1 MKKLLA
7 LTLTLCMV
15 LSLAAVFGVT
25 ASAATDKTEGKTY
38 TMTAVYDDGKYTVAL
53 NSGDSVTVSN
63 ANELRLLASYVNAGK
78 PTIGIYFQLTGDI
91 VLGDQYDPSSP
102 LPLLTP
108 IGNKPETPF
117 RGIFNGAGHTI
128 SNLFVEE
135 KNNAAGLFGYVRGA
149 TIHGFT
155 LVNAAIS
162 GKENVGGVIGCV
174 LGYVRMY
181 NISVNGKV
189 TGETAV
195 GGLVGSAIGSPQ
207 QVVNCA
213 SFATVSASN
222 AAGGLFGSCS
232 NTAFYNCLMGGRI
245 SATGTAGTF
254 VGDSADTV
262 VATGCYFYR
271 NTATTTD
278 MNTGVTGE
286 VTEWLESQNAAETAR
301 TLNAYT
307 LTDSPDSTK
316 CFAWTD
322 VNEKPAL
329 SATRPVV
336 KVTAKNEDSVFAN
349 LSDAVRFARQSTD
362 AVLTL
367 LANIRTGALDIG
379 GNYTLNLDKYVLTV
393 SEPLTVSFGTLKITG
408 KGKILAPAT
417 IAIVAQGGNLN
428 IDSGSI
434 ISINSV
440 AIRNN
445 GTGKIYLSGTPV
457 IKGSGN
463 ADIYLGYANTLYG
476 NNGAEKA
483 VAYQGATIRVG
494 CGFHY
499 QNGSIIVSNANEG
512 KFTVLEYDSTH
523 FTTKYQDNALVFEKI
538 SYWVWAV
545 IGILF
550 GGAAL
555 LLVITIVKTVRFKKR
570 MKTYSFLPFLPLVFF
585 TTRQTGFL
593 IAAGAV
599 IVICL
604 LTLLITGSKQKK
616 QEAAAKAKKNAPA
629 KEEPKEKPVEEPK
642 EEPVKETPVEEVKE
656 EPAEEPVAEETKEEE
671 PAEEPVAEETKEE
684 EPAEE
689 PVAEETKEE
698 EPVEEP
704 VAEEAKEE
712 EPAEEPV
719 AEETK
724 EEEPVEEPVA
734 EEAKEEEPAEEPVA
748 EETKEEEPAEEPTEE
763 EPAEE
768 TEESEEADEEAPQIP
783 VVDGNPTVPVAKG
796 DQVVVAERDAAG
808 NMVYSVYKKS
818 FMARLIQS
826 DKEIQERY
834 ETVKNALLSYKKVN
848 SRVSWS
854 YDSFKSG
861 HNQLAKITIRGK
873 TPYLYLA
880 LDPASLEG
888 SKYNVTDAGKA
899 KKYSTVP
906 CRLRLT
912 SKRSVKWATEL
923 IDVLAEKNGLVKN
936 PKFQP
941 ETYVSENEST
951 EALIEKG
958 LIKKAQ

>member
-476 NNGAEKA
+476 NNGAKKA

-689 PVAEETKEE
+689 P
-698 EPVEEP
+698 
-704 VAEEAKEE
+704 
-712 EPAEEPV
+712 
-719 AEETK
+719 
-724 EEEPVEEPVA
+724 
-734 EEAKEEEPAEEPVA
+734 
-748 EETKEEEPAEEPTEE
+748 TEE

-768 TEESEEADEEAPQIP
+768 AEESEEADEEAPQTP

>member
-162 GKENVGGVIGCV
+162 GKGNVGGVIGCV

-483 VAYQGATIRVG
+483 VAYQGATIRIG

-689 PVAEETKEE
+689 P
-698 EPVEEP
+698 
-704 VAEEAKEE
+704 
-712 EPAEEPV
+712 
-719 AEETK
+719 
-724 EEEPVEEPVA
+724 
-734 EEAKEEEPAEEPVA
+734 
-748 EETKEEEPAEEPTEE
+748 TEE

-768 TEESEEADEEAPQIP
+768 AEESEEADEEAPQTP

>member
-232 NTAFYNCLMGGRI
+232 NTAFYNCLMCGRI

-538 SYWVWAV
+538 SYWVWAI

-604 LTLLITGSKQKK
+604 LTMLITGSKQKK

-689 PVAEETKEE
+689 P
-698 EPVEEP
+698 
-704 VAEEAKEE
+704 
-712 EPAEEPV
+712 
-719 AEETK
+719 
-724 EEEPVEEPVA
+724 
-734 EEAKEEEPAEEPVA
+734 
-748 EETKEEEPAEEPTEE
+748 TEE
-763 EPAEE
+763 EPA
-768 TEESEEADEEAPQIP
+768 EESEEADEEAPQIP

>member
-476 NNGAEKA
+476 NNGAKKA

-671 PAEEPVAEETKEE
+671 PAEEP
-684 EPAEE
+684 
-689 PVAEETKEE
+689 
-698 EPVEEP
+698 
-704 VAEEAKEE
+704 
-712 EPAEEPV
+712 
-719 AEETK
+719 
-724 EEEPVEEPVA
+724 
-734 EEAKEEEPAEEPVA
+734 
-748 EETKEEEPAEEPTEE
+748 TEE

-768 TEESEEADEEAPQIP
+768 AEESEEADEEAPQTP

>member
-53 NSGDSVTVSN
+53 KSGDSVTVSN

-232 NTAFYNCLMGGRI
+232 NAAFYNCLMGGRI

-316 CFAWTD
+316 CFAWTS

-463 ADIYLGYANTLYG
+463 ADIYLDYANTLYG

-555 LLVITIVKTVRFKKR
+555 LLVITIIKTVRFKKR

-604 LTLLITGSKQKK
+604 LTMLITGSKQKK

-689 PVAEETKEE
+689 P
-698 EPVEEP
+698 
-704 VAEEAKEE
+704 
-712 EPAEEPV
+712 
-719 AEETK
+719 
-724 EEEPVEEPVA
+724 
-734 EEAKEEEPAEEPVA
+734 
-748 EETKEEEPAEEPTEE
+748 TEE
-763 EPAEE
+763 EPA
-768 TEESEEADEEAPQIP
+768 EESEEADEEAPQTP

>member
-53 NSGDSVTVSN
+53 NSGDSVTVNN

-307 LTDSPDSTK
+307 LADSPDSTK

-408 KGKILAPAT
+408 KG
-417 IAIVAQGGNLN
+417 
-428 IDSGSI
+428 
-434 ISINSV
+434 
-440 AIRNN
+440 
-445 GTGKIYLSGTPV
+445 
-457 IKGSGN
+457 
-463 ADIYLGYANTLYG
+463 
-476 NNGAEKA
+476 
-483 VAYQGATIRVG
+483 
-494 CGFHY
+494 
-499 QNGSIIVSNANEG
+499 
-512 KFTVLEYDSTH
+512 
-523 FTTKYQDNALVFEKI
+523 
-538 SYWVWAV
+538 
-545 IGILF
+545 
-550 GGAAL
+550 
-555 LLVITIVKTVRFKKR
+555 
-570 MKTYSFLPFLPLVFF
+570 
-585 TTRQTGFL
+585 
-593 IAAGAV
+593 
-599 IVICL
+599 
-604 LTLLITGSKQKK
+604 
-616 QEAAAKAKKNAPA
+616 
-629 KEEPKEKPVEEPK
+629 
-642 EEPVKETPVEEVKE
+642 
-656 EPAEEPVAEETKEEE
+656 
-671 PAEEPVAEETKEE
+671 
-684 EPAEE
+684 
-689 PVAEETKEE
+689 
-698 EPVEEP
+698 
-704 VAEEAKEE
+704 
-712 EPAEEPV
+712 
-719 AEETK
+719 
-724 EEEPVEEPVA
+724 
-734 EEAKEEEPAEEPVA
+734 
-748 EETKEEEPAEEPTEE
+748 
-763 EPAEE
+763 
-768 TEESEEADEEAPQIP
+768 
-783 VVDGNPTVPVAKG
+783 
-796 DQVVVAERDAAG
+796 
-808 NMVYSVYKKS
+808 
-818 FMARLIQS
+818 
-826 DKEIQERY
+826 
-834 ETVKNALLSYKKVN
+834 
-848 SRVSWS
+848 
-854 YDSFKSG
+854 
-861 HNQLAKITIRGK
+861 
-873 TPYLYLA
+873 
-880 LDPASLEG
+880 
-888 SKYNVTDAGKA
+888 
-899 KKYSTVP
+899 
-906 CRLRLT
+906 
-912 SKRSVKWATEL
+912 
-923 IDVLAEKNGLVKN
+923 
-936 PKFQP
+936 
-941 ETYVSENEST
+941 
-951 EALIEKG
+951 
-958 LIKKAQ
+958 

>member
-604 LTLLITGSKQKK
+604 LTMLITGSKQKK

-671 PAEEPVAEETKEE
+671 PAEEP
-684 EPAEE
+684 
-689 PVAEETKEE
+689 
-698 EPVEEP
+698 
-704 VAEEAKEE
+704 
-712 EPAEEPV
+712 
-719 AEETK
+719 
-724 EEEPVEEPVA
+724 
-734 EEAKEEEPAEEPVA
+734 
-748 EETKEEEPAEEPTEE
+748 TEE

-768 TEESEEADEEAPQIP
+768 AEESEEADEEAPQTP

-826 DKEIQERY
+826 EKEIQERY

>member
-25 ASAATDKTEGKTY
+25 ASAVTDKTEGKTY

-476 NNGAEKA
+476 NNGAKKA

-698 EPVEEP
+698 EP
-704 VAEEAKEE
+704 
-712 EPAEEPV
+712 
-719 AEETK
+719 
-724 EEEPVEEPVA
+724 
-734 EEAKEEEPAEEPVA
+734 
-748 EETKEEEPAEEPTEE
+748 AEEPTEE
-763 EPAEE
+763 EPA
-768 TEESEEADEEAPQIP
+768 EESEEADEEAPQIP

>member
-15 LSLAAVFGVT
+15 LSLAAVFGIT

-483 VAYQGATIRVG
+483 VAYQGATIRIG

-671 PAEEPVAEETKEE
+671 PAEEP
-684 EPAEE
+684 
-689 PVAEETKEE
+689 
-698 EPVEEP
+698 
-704 VAEEAKEE
+704 
-712 EPAEEPV
+712 
-719 AEETK
+719 
-724 EEEPVEEPVA
+724 
-734 EEAKEEEPAEEPVA
+734 
-748 EETKEEEPAEEPTEE
+748 TEE
-763 EPAEE
+763 EPA
-768 TEESEEADEEAPQIP
+768 EESEEADEEAPQIP